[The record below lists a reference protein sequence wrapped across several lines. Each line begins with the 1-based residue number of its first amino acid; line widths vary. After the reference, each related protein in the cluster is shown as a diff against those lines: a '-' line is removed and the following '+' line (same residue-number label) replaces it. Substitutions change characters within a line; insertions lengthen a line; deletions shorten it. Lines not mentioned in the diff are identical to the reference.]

1 MSGINIVTYYAPT
14 LFSTSLNMSQE
25 LSILM
30 GCFLQ
35 LWYIIAS
42 FLTWYTIDRVG
53 RRLLFI
59 SCALGMCIV
68 LVAEAICVNRIEAD
82 NYNNSSAGIAAVF
95 FVFLFEAFFTWGW
108 MATVWVYPPE
118 ILPLKI
124 RAKGAALAAG
134 ADFLGNFLV
143 VEVTPDGVK
152 NLGWKFYIVWAVLNL
167 VNAIIVWI
175 FYPETGGQ
183 PLEAVDAL
191 FVEKDEQRRDS
202 ALFVADRDVSVDK
215 RGLVGRF
222 QWSIVSKADQQVK
235 AYKRSGGH
243 RPSQARTLNVE
254 ALEHH
259 GKSLADSN
267 GHVEDASE

>member
-1 MSGINIVTYYAPT
+1 
-14 LFSTSLNMSQE
+14 MSQE
-25 LSILM
+25 MSILM

-59 SCALGMCIV
+59 SMALGMCVV
-68 LVAEAICVNRIEAD
+68 LVAEAIAVNRIEAA
-82 NYNNSSAGIAAVF
+82 NYHNSSAGVAAVF
-95 FVFLFEAFFTWGW
+95 FVFLFEACFTWGW

-124 RAKGAALAAG
+124 RAKGSALAAG

-152 NLGWKFYIVWAVLNL
+152 NLGYKFYLVWAALNL
-167 VNAIIVWI
+167 ANGIIVWL

-183 PLEAVDAL
+183 PLEAIDTL
-191 FVEKDEQRRDS
+191 FVDQGKRRRHSNLAVVDEEIEEDKKG
-202 ALFVADRDVSVDK
+202 ALD
-215 RGLVGRF
+215 RF
-222 QWSIVSKADQQVK
+222 QWSIVRKADRQVK
-235 AYKRSGGH
+235 AYKRAGRRRVSET
-243 RPSQARTLNVE
+243 TLSDPLQREEVGENDDVRRE
-254 ALEHH
+254 VV
-259 GKSLADSN
+259 KD
-267 GHVEDASE
+267 

>member
-1 MSGINIVTYYAPT
+1 
-14 LFSTSLNMSQE
+14 
-25 LSILM
+25 M

-59 SCALGMCIV
+59 SMAIMMCLV
-68 LVAEAICVNRIEAD
+68 LVAEAICVNRIEAAD
-82 NYNNSSAGIAAVF
+82 YHNTAAGVSAV
-95 FVFLFEAFFTWGW
+95 VMVYLFESAFTWGW

-143 VEVTPDGVK
+143 VEVTPYGVK

-167 VNAIIVWI
+167 VNAIVVWI

-183 PLEAVDAL
+183 PLEAVDVL
-191 FVEKDEQRRDS
+191 FVEEQQRRNSSLYIADDDGDVQKS
-202 ALFVADRDVSVDK
+202 NILHKLQWSVVRKADR
-215 RGLVGRF
+215 
-222 QWSIVSKADQQVK
+222 QVK
-235 AYKRSGGH
+235 AFKRGGG
-243 RPSQARTLNVE
+243 RRKTQPVGNEVTEDGKARTSGVE
-254 ALEHH
+254 HLV
-259 GKSLADSN
+259 K
-267 GHVEDASE
+267 

>member
-35 LWYIIAS
+35 LWYITAS

-59 SCALGMCIV
+59 SCALGMCVV

-167 VNAIIVWI
+167 ANAIIVWI

-191 FVEKDEQRRDS
+191 FVEKDHRRRDS
-202 ALFVADRDVSVDK
+202 ALFIADRDVSAERK
-215 RGLVGRF
+215 GLVSRF

-235 AYKRSGGH
+235 AYKRTGGH
-243 RPSQARTLNVE
+243 RPSQARTLDVE
-254 ALEHH
+254 ALEHN
-259 GKSLADSN
+259 GKSLANSN
-267 GHVEDASE
+267 GHVEEASQ

>member
-1 MSGINIVTYYAPT
+1 
-14 LFSTSLNMSQE
+14 
-25 LSILM
+25 M

-59 SCALGMCIV
+59 TMAIGMCLV
-68 LVAEAICVNRIEAD
+68 LVAEAIAVNRIEAD
-82 NYNNSSAGIAAVF
+82 NGNNTSAGVAAVF
-95 FVFLFEAFFTWGW
+95 FVFAFEACFTWGW

-167 VNAIIVWI
+167 ANAIIVWM

-183 PLEAVDAL
+183 PLEAIDAL
-191 FVEKDEQRRDS
+191 FVSGKQRSEGRRESVLSIVD
-202 ALFVADRDVSVDK
+202 AEDTDAGGDADTANGGVLR
-215 RGLVGRF
+215 LL
-222 QWSIVSKADQQVK
+222 QWSIVRKADKQVK
-235 AYKRSGGH
+235 AYKRAGRRQRMSETTLSDTTATSTGRDAPESGKAYEQ
-243 RPSQARTLNVE
+243 RQEVLKE
-254 ALEHH
+254 
-259 GKSLADSN
+259 
-267 GHVEDASE
+267 